1 MDRSTILDAINEIL
15 AEILLNYDSSHVNED
30 TMVVNISPELDSL
43 TVQELILELEN
54 RYEMKLDGGVIT
66 AKTKVTDIVDLVLQA
81 QTGG

>member
-43 TVQELILELEN
+43 TVQELILGLEN
-54 RYEMKLDGGVIT
+54 HYEMELDGGVIT

>member
-43 TVQELILELEN
+43 TVQELILGLEN
-54 RYEMKLDGGVIT
+54 RYEMELDGGVIT

>member
-43 TVQELILELEN
+43 TVQELILGLEN
-54 RYEMKLDGGVIT
+54 RYEMELDGGEIT

>member
-43 TVQELILELEN
+43 TVQELILDLEN
-54 RYEMKLDGGVIT
+54 RYEMKLDGGAIT